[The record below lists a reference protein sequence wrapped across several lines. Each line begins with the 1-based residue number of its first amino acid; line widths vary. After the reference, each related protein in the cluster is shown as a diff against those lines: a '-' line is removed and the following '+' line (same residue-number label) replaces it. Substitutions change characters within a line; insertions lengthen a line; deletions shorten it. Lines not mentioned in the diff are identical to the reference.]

1 MTNRSRRGA
10 ARIGAVAVII
20 FAMLGLVA
28 IVFAVISQQDMTTAE
43 EARDVALADAA
54 EADQKFVEQIEQTRL
69 VSDVL
74 GFRPIDPDTGQAVIG
89 STSDV
94 EAAQQALSDFKGE
107 FPDMDDAVRTYG
119 DILPIVKAVHAS
131 KLTQIADL
139 QQRVED
145 LQSQVTAAQAQTTK
159 VGRDLQG
166 QIDSLETQLAD
177 ARSNAT
183 TTQASLQDR
192 LDAATDDRN
201 EKDSQLR
208 SVRGDLDDAQRT
220 LAQEQRSAQARMRL
234 LTDKLRPVL
243 REPEAADG
251 EILDVSDK
259 LPIGFI
265 DRGTV
270 DKILRGMVFEVRSGR
285 PGQYDVIKG
294 YAEVIDVMADMA
306 RVEFSNIADQFD
318 PIAPGDQISNPLY
331 DPEGQRNAVLA
342 GRFTGTYSE
351 ADIKRLADQIGITI
365 QPAVT
370 ADTDFLIVGG
380 EIFLDEDGEPLEEPI
395 QPNELAPYKDAE
407 ALGAQIISYRQLS
420 QFFKR

>member
-395 QPNELAPYKDAE
+395 QPTELAPYKDAE